1 MQGALCIKPTILLP
15 LTSPLSSPNLN
26 LPLLSHTITT
36 TKSSRLSSF
45 MRPNSSSSPS
55 ASSDPLTVD
64 YNSLLSVFPAEA
76 CETISGYACSADIY
90 PEVKLDTKPVSS
102 PVASEPVDR
111 EYIEYN
117 NTKTVFPDE
126 ACDDLG
132 GEFCE
137 PDYQKDVY

>member
-1 MQGALCIKPTILLP
+1 MEGAMCIKPTILLP
-15 LTSPLSSPNLN
+15 LPSTHSSPKLT
-26 LPLLSHTITT
+26 LSLLQTITT
-36 TKSSRLSSF
+36 TKASRLSSL
-45 MRPNSSSSPS
+45 RPNASSSST
-55 ASSDPLTVD
+55 SDPLTVD
-64 YNSLLSVFPAEA
+64 YDSLLSVFPAEA

-90 PEVKLDTKPVSS
+90 PEVKLDTKPVSR

-111 EYIEYN
+111 EYLEYN
-117 NTKTVFPDE
+117 NPKTVFCAE

>member
-1 MQGALCIKPTILLP
+1 MQGALCIKPTTLLSLP
-15 LTSPLSSPNLN
+15 SPLSSPKLTLL
-26 LPLLSHTITT
+26 LPHTITS
-36 TKSSRLSSF
+36 TKASRVSSL
-45 MRPNSSSSPS
+45 RPNASSPS
-55 ASSDPLTVD
+55 TSDSLTID

-90 PEVKLDTKPVSS
+90 PEVKLDTKPVPR
-102 PVASEPVDR
+102 PVAPEPVDR

-117 NTKTVFPDE
+117 NPKTVFRAE

-137 PDYQKDVY
+137 PDYQKDV